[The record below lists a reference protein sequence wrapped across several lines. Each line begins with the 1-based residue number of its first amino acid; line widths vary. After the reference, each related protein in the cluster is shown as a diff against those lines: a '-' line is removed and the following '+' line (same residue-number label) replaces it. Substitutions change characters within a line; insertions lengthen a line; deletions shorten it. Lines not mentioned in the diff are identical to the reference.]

1 MYKFKKSEIL
11 ISLLLAIIIA
21 LQINIFIQDKNK
33 QSWCDFF
40 YEDTIQG
47 LRG

>member
-1 MYKFKKSEIL
+1 MKMKKSEMF

-21 LQINIFIQDKNK
+21 LQINIFLQDRNK

-40 YEDTIQG
+40 YEDTVQG